1 MNDTE
6 AKIKDLNAD
15 DRPQERAWKYGCD
28 TLSTADLWALVLRV
42 GQPGKPITVLCREL
56 MATVEN
62 SMLQLQRR
70 SRQQIM
76 EIKGLGKTRAIQIEA
91 VMTLVARYHDE
102 WLQQK
107 NNRLQVRTARDI
119 YEYMAS
125 RNANLPHEEIWLV
138 MLNRANRIICSRPIT
153 QGGATSSVFDVK
165 KTLKAAILENAEGV
179 VLCHNHPSGQLR
191 PSPQD
196 DNITVIFK
204 KACQAIDLRM
214 LDHVIVTAEGYYSY
228 NDEGRL

>member
-6 AKIKDLNAD
+6 AKIKDLDAD

-119 YEYMAS
+119 Y
-125 RNANLPHEEIWLV
+125 
-138 MLNRANRIICSRPIT
+138 
-153 QGGATSSVFDVK
+153 
-165 KTLKAAILENAEGV
+165 
-179 VLCHNHPSGQLR
+179 
-191 PSPQD
+191 
-196 DNITVIFK
+196 
-204 KACQAIDLRM
+204 
-214 LDHVIVTAEGYYSY
+214 
-228 NDEGRL
+228 

>member
-1 MNDTE
+1 
-6 AKIKDLNAD
+6 
-15 DRPQERAWKYGCD
+15 
-28 TLSTADLWALVLRV
+28 
-42 GQPGKPITVLCREL
+42 
-56 MATVEN
+56 
-62 SMLQLQRR
+62 
-70 SRQQIM
+70 
-76 EIKGLGKTRAIQIEA
+76 
-91 VMTLVARYHDE
+91 
-102 WLQQK
+102 
-107 NNRLQVRTARDI
+107 
-119 YEYMAS
+119 MAS